1 MPVKVGRGGKMAE
14 LTRKEKKFFK
24 RVYNVLFIPESE
36 MTQEMKENTLH
47 VSVTNGYGVVYSYMV
62 RKRHIMRFNN
72 LNCSYRID
80 GQNVYVDKD
89 SAAYY
94 GLYEF
99 KEWTEIHEKNMGFP
113 LYEEGDSEVSWCKKH
128 HERGFELVES

>member
-1 MPVKVGRGGKMAE
+1 MTK
-14 LTRKEKKFFK
+14 LTKKEKKFFR

-36 MTQEMKENTLH
+36 MTQEMKKNTLH

-62 RKRHIMRFNN
+62 RKRHIGRFNE

-80 GQNVYVDKD
+80 GQNVYADKN

-99 KEWTEIHEKNMGFP
+99 KNWTEI
-113 LYEEGDSEVSWCKKH
+113 YEQSNKRPCYEAFESELKWCKNH
-128 HERGFELVES
+128 HQRGFELVES